1 MATYTWTLQGT
12 TPTTIDASDVIQ
24 FAGAVFGAAIFIG
37 NYQDTTHVKSSGGA
51 NDSSGNVPHNSK
63 FVDATHVSLDGGAS
77 ALVSS
82 ISTANCPLKINFAHG
97 SSVAISAH
105 YIYAYNGSDTSV
117 APTNVTFKVC
127 EQGTTPWASAGGSA
141 AGLAVLDRTTATS
154 HDFYFLISASPVTVG
169 LKSAFAIRD
178 ELIYT

>member
-12 TPTTIDASDVIQ
+12 TPTTIESTDIIQ

-37 NYQDTTHVKSSGGA
+37 NYQDSTHVKSSGGA
-51 NDSSGNVPHNSK
+51 NDSSGNSPKNTKYLTVN
-63 FVDATHVSLDGGAS
+63 TVSLNGAGS
-77 ALVSS
+77 AAVSS

-105 YIYAYNGSDTSV
+105 FIYAYDGTDT
-117 APTNVTFKVC
+117 ANPPTNVTFQIA
-127 EQGTTPWASAGGSA
+127 EQGTTDWVEAGGSA
-141 AGLAVLDRTTATS
+141 AALEVIDHTASTS
-154 HDFYFLISASPVTVG
+154 HDFYFLISASPDTVG
-169 LKSAFAIRD
+169 LKSAFTLRD